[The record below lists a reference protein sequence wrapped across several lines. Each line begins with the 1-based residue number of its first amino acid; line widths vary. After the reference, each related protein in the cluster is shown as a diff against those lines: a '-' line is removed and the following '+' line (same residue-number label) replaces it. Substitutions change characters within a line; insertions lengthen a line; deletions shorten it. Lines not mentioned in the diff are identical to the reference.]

1 MTAQSFTQL
10 LDNKASGSSDSVQW
24 YGGTGQ
30 LAVDGTWGHNSLKVN
45 LEVSPDDGTTW
56 IAVGG
61 DASFSEAGIIS
72 FTLGSCDIRI
82 TLDNPHAST
91 SIDAWITKTSGQWT

>member
-1 MTAQSFTQL
+1 MADSLTQVLTAAT
-10 LDNKASGSSDSVQW
+10 SGSSATIQW

-30 LAVDGTWGHNSLKVN
+30 LGVTGTWGHDSLSVN
-45 LEVSPDDGTTW
+45 LEWSPDDGTTW

-61 DASFSEAGIIS
+61 DASFSAAGVVS
-72 FTLGSCDIRI
+72 FTLGSCDIRV

-91 SIDAWITKTSGQWT
+91 SINAWITKTTGQWT

>member
-10 LDNKASGSSDSVQW
+10 LDNKASGSSDSV
-24 YGGTGQ
+24 
-30 LAVDGTWGHNSLKVN
+30 VN

-72 FTLGSCDIRI
+72 FTLGSCDIRV